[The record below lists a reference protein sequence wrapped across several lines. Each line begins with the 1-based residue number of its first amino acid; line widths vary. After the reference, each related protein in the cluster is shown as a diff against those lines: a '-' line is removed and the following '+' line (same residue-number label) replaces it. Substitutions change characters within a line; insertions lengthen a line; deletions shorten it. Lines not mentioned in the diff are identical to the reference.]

1 MLFNKSWMLC
11 VVKFKLNQWLSGKTS
26 CIHVDYVHKV
36 WGKFFYYWIIIDL
49 HFYIVLILFNSEK
62 KIRAL
67 FYPVYYIC
75 TVDLYSSMSVPHKL
89 SFLKKELIL

>member
-11 VVKFKLNQWLSGKTS
+11 VVKFKVNQWLSGKTS

-62 KIRAL
+62 KNKSAVL
-67 FYPVYYIC
+67 SSV
-75 TVDLYSSMSVPHKL
+75 LYMYSR
-89 SFLKKELIL
+89 LIFQYECPTQIVFP